1 MIRSIL
7 GGLIGRELDRRGRD
21 GGAGGAILGAVAARA
36 VTRMGPLGWAL
47 GGAYVA
53 KKAYDRHKASKAATV
68 GRPSRYPPGV

>member
-53 KKAYDRHKASKAATV
+53 KKAYDRHKASKVATN

>member
-53 KKAYDRHKASKAATV
+53 KKAYDRHRASKA
-68 GRPSRYPPGV
+68 GQPSRYPPAV